1 MELLFV
7 FRTKAVEYMLA
18 SGHSRTWMIGNT
30 IVTITTSG
38 TYIDLDGVCE
48 SCLVLRQRTANLVH
62 GEKVKV
68 EKGPKQ
74 RKKALVGSK
83 EESPS
88 QAMIDHIHGAGPSPD
103 TQAPSS
109 AQMSA
114 ESSSLEKTALH
125 KVHSVDSAKL
135 MSEAHS
141 SVASERRFSEPLV
154 PVNPQNCQ
162 CVCQG
167 WAEIFIRRPSGNIS
181 WIMRLQ
187 NRESSMHLDSDI
199 STAVVDDPQIGE
211 CKLTFYGWLKE
222 SFYYWL
228 TERTGDKWIFF
239 SFIYLP

>member
-38 TYIDLDGVCE
+38 TYISLDGVCE
-48 SCLVLRQRTANLVH
+48 SCLALRQRTANLAH

-74 RKKALVGSK
+74 RKKAPVVSK

-88 QAMIDHIHGAGPSPD
+88 QATIDHIHGAGPGP
-103 TQAPSS
+103 QAPSG

-114 ESSSLEKTALH
+114 EGSSLEKTALH
-125 KVHSVDSAKL
+125 KVHSVDTAKL
-135 MSEAHS
+135 MFEAHG

-181 WIMRLQ
+181 WIMRIQ

-211 CKLTFYGWLKE
+211 CKLTFYCWLKG
-222 SFYYWL
+222 SLYY
-228 TERTGDKWIFF
+228 
-239 SFIYLP
+239 

>member
-38 TYIDLDGVCE
+38 TYISLDGVCE
-48 SCLVLRQRTANLVH
+48 SCLALRQRTANLAH

-74 RKKALVGSK
+74 RKKAPVVSK

-88 QAMIDHIHGAGPSPD
+88 QATIDHIHGAGPGPS
-103 TQAPSS
+103 TQAPSG

-114 ESSSLEKTALH
+114 EGSSLEKTALH
-125 KVHSVDSAKL
+125 KVHSVDTAKL
-135 MSEAHS
+135 MSEAHG

-181 WIMRLQ
+181 WIMRIQ

-199 STAVVDDPQIGE
+199 STAVVDDPHIGE
-211 CKLTFYGWLKE
+211 CKLTFYC
-222 SFYYWL
+222 
-228 TERTGDKWIFF
+228 
-239 SFIYLP
+239 FIKGEFVLLVNAANRR

>member
-38 TYIDLDGVCE
+38 TYISLDGVCE
-48 SCLVLRQRTANLVH
+48 SCLALRQRTAKLAH

-74 RKKALVGSK
+74 RKKAPVVSK

-88 QAMIDHIHGAGPSPD
+88 QATIDHIHGAGPGPGTG
-103 TQAPSS
+103 TQAPSG

-114 ESSSLEKTALH
+114 EGSSLEKTALH
-125 KVHSVDSAKL
+125 KVHSVDTAKL
-135 MSEAHS
+135 VSEAHG

-181 WIMRLQ
+181 WIMRIQ

-211 CKLTFYGWLKE
+211 CKLTFYCWLKG
-222 SFYYWL
+222 SLYY
-228 TERTGDKWIFF
+228 
-239 SFIYLP
+239 

>member
-38 TYIDLDGVCE
+38 TYISLEGVCE
-48 SCLVLRQRTANLVH
+48 SCLALRQRTANLAH

-74 RKKALVGSK
+74 RKKAPVVSK

-88 QAMIDHIHGAGPSPD
+88 QATIDHIHGAGPGPG
-103 TQAPSS
+103 TQAPSG

-114 ESSSLEKTALH
+114 EGSSLEKTALH
-125 KVHSVDSAKL
+125 KVHSVDTAKL
-135 MSEAHS
+135 MFEAHS

-181 WIMRLQ
+181 WIMRIQ

-199 STAVVDDPQIGE
+199 TTAVVDDPQIGE
-211 CKLTFYGWLKE
+211 CKLTFYCWLKG
-222 SFYYWL
+222 SLYY
-228 TERTGDKWIFF
+228 
-239 SFIYLP
+239 

>member
-38 TYIDLDGVCE
+38 TYISLDGVCE
-48 SCLVLRQRTANLVH
+48 SCLALRQRTAKLAH

-74 RKKALVGSK
+74 RKKAPVVSK

-88 QAMIDHIHGAGPSPD
+88 QATIDHIHGAGPGPGTG
-103 TQAPSS
+103 TQAPSG

-114 ESSSLEKTALH
+114 EGSSLEKTALH
-125 KVHSVDSAKL
+125 KVHSVDTAKL
-135 MSEAHS
+135 MFEAHG

-181 WIMRLQ
+181 WIMRIQ

-211 CKLTFYGWLKE
+211 CKLTFYCWLKG
-222 SFYYWL
+222 SLYY
-228 TERTGDKWIFF
+228 
-239 SFIYLP
+239 